1 MGVEQ
6 IGQVDFHPSG
16 VGISPWTLVFSS
28 DPHLEQSFQKHQRT
42 VWAASELRNLYLNL
56 AAGVINIGITV
67 LQLQLAK
74 GSMFT
79 RKSAPVVVPYMAIAV
94 LHWLL
99 AAHWRQWQK
108 HRKLCDMLFEVAYCL
123 ICTLSMPT
131 WVLHGQVTDAK
142 SFVRTC
148 ILGSG
153 VLIGYWCRFLTPT
166 LFYTAKWLVS
176 LQFLFQAW
184 YLTGPTCAA
193 IEATSYGAQAARKL
207 SSLLDAFAGTALGSC
222 PTHSCYHSQYMLQL
236 TTGATLLYAHYRM
249 ERANRLAFLQ
259 SKGLKAVHYWPFVP
273 AMVGFVLHVVVY
285 VQVLAAVWVFLQC
298 SIAAM

>member
-1 MGVEQ
+1 MPV
-6 IGQVDFHPSG
+6 
-16 VGISPWTLVFSS
+16 
-28 DPHLEQSFQKHQRT
+28 
-42 VWAASELRNLYLNL
+42 AAKAYLN
-56 AAGVINIGITV
+56 
-67 LQLQLAK
+67 
-74 GSMFT
+74 
-79 RKSAPVVVPYMAIAV
+79 
-94 LHWLL
+94 HLL
-99 AAHWRQWQK
+99 YSYRHALRPHPFQSK
-108 HRKLCDMLFEVAYCL
+108 HVGATKCSLPSPDCTTATAY
-123 ICTLSMPT
+123 
-131 WVLHGQVTDAK
+131 
-142 SFVRTC
+142 
-148 ILGSG
+148 
-153 VLIGYWCRFLTPT
+153 RFLTPT